1 MTERSRCVTGQEHL
15 DILLV
20 LIATAL
26 LIVAGAVSLAL
37 Y

>member
-1 MTERSRCVTGQEHL
+1 MTERARCVTGLDHL
-15 DILLV
+15 DIALV

-37 Y
+37 I

>member
-1 MTERSRCVTGQEHL
+1 MTERSRCVTGLDHL
-15 DILLV
+15 DVVLV